1 MCCLCCLA
9 DCQIL
14 KLDRPK
20 PYTFIIRG
28 LQMTTVVERMFAV
41 ESDAEREGWL
51 TAIQSVAQM
60 LKVSAAAP

>member
-1 MCCLCCLA
+1 MFVFA
-9 DCQIL
+9 TDCQIL

-20 PYTFIIRG
+20 PFTFIIRG

-60 LKVSAAAP
+60 LKVIVP